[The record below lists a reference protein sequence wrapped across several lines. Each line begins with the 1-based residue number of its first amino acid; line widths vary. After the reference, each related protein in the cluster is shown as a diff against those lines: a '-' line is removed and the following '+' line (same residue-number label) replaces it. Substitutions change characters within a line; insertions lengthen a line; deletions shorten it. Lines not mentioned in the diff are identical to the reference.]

1 MDKKEMRNLF
11 DGDCSPAEE
20 QAAGRWLA
28 EHAETKE
35 ADELLYA
42 LLRETKP
49 ATADAEGA
57 FRRVCRRLGIAPK
70 SSAWRLVGRWTMRA
84 AACLLLP
91 VAALAFYLYGEAQR
105 PGEWFEA
112 YAPYGKT
119 LRVVLPRVEGDAMR
133 FYACRPDALVF
144 GAFGILEPQGERPCP
159 AGEIDLVVCPGVAF
173 TADGRR
179 LGRGRG
185 YYDRYLGDPA
195 FRGFRVGVCYAHQLV
210 DDLPVEPHDVRM
222 DRVITG

>member
-1 MDKKEMRNLF
+1 MRQLNRAL
-11 DGDCSPAEE
+11 DSRQRLRAS
-20 QAAGRWLA
+20 AAIFSAVVRLPEFRAARTVGVCAALP
-28 EHAETKE
+28 
-35 ADELLYA
+35 DE
-42 LLRETKP
+42 P
-49 ATADAEGA
+49 ATDEVLA
-57 FRRVCRRLGIAPK
+57 
-70 SSAWRLVGRWTMRA
+70 RWASTR
-84 AACLLLP
+84 
-91 VAALAFYLYGEAQR
+91 
-105 PGEWFEA
+105 
-112 YAPYGKT
+112 
-119 LRVVLPRVEGDAMR
+119 RVVLPRVEGDAMR

-210 DDLPVEPHDVRM
+210 DDLPVAAHDVRM
-222 DRVITG
+222 VRVITG

>member
-1 MDKKEMRNLF
+1 MRQLNRAL
-11 DGDCSPAEE
+11 DSRQRLRAS
-20 QAAGRWLA
+20 AAIFSAVERLPEFRA
-28 EHAETKE
+28 ARTV
-35 ADELLYA
+35 AVFAALPDE
-42 LLRETKP
+42 P
-49 ATADAEGA
+49 ATDEVLA
-57 FRRVCRRLGIAPK
+57 
-70 SSAWRLVGRWTMRA
+70 RWASTR
-84 AACLLLP
+84 
-91 VAALAFYLYGEAQR
+91 
-105 PGEWFEA
+105 
-112 YAPYGKT
+112 
-119 LRVVLPRVEGDAMR
+119 RVVLPRVEGDAMR
-133 FYACRPDALVF
+133 FYACCPDALVF

>member
-1 MDKKEMRNLF
+1 MRRLNRALDSRQRLRASEAIF
-11 DGDCSPAEE
+11 SAVERLPEFR
-20 QAAGRWLA
+20 AARTVAVFAALP
-28 EHAETKE
+28 
-35 ADELLYA
+35 DE
-42 LLRETKP
+42 P
-49 ATADAEGA
+49 ATDEVLA
-57 FRRVCRRLGIAPK
+57 
-70 SSAWRLVGRWTMRA
+70 RWASTR
-84 AACLLLP
+84 
-91 VAALAFYLYGEAQR
+91 
-105 PGEWFEA
+105 
-112 YAPYGKT
+112 
-119 LRVVLPRVEGDAMR
+119 RVVLPRVEGDAMR

>member
-1 MDKKEMRNLF
+1 MRQLNRAL
-11 DGDCSPAEE
+11 DSRQRLRAS
-20 QAAGRWLA
+20 AAIFSAVERLPEFRA
-28 EHAETKE
+28 ARTV
-35 ADELLYA
+35 AVFAALPDE
-42 LLRETKP
+42 P
-49 ATADAEGA
+49 ATDEVLA
-57 FRRVCRRLGIAPK
+57 
-70 SSAWRLVGRWTMRA
+70 RWASTR
-84 AACLLLP
+84 
-91 VAALAFYLYGEAQR
+91 
-105 PGEWFEA
+105 
-112 YAPYGKT
+112 
-119 LRVVLPRVEGDAMR
+119 RVVLPRVEGDAMR

-210 DDLPVEPHDVRM
+210 DDLPVEPHDMRM

>member
-1 MDKKEMRNLF
+1 MRRLNRAL
-11 DGDCSPAEE
+11 DSQQRLRAS
-20 QAAGRWLA
+20 AAIFSAVERLPEFRA
-28 EHAETKE
+28 ARTV
-35 ADELLYA
+35 AVFAALPDE
-42 LLRETKP
+42 P
-49 ATADAEGA
+49 ATDEVLA
-57 FRRVCRRLGIAPK
+57 
-70 SSAWRLVGRWTMRA
+70 RWASTR
-84 AACLLLP
+84 
-91 VAALAFYLYGEAQR
+91 
-105 PGEWFEA
+105 
-112 YAPYGKT
+112 
-119 LRVVLPRVEGDAMR
+119 RVVLPRVEGDTMR

-144 GAFGILEPQGERPCP
+144 GACGILEPQGERPCP

>member
-1 MDKKEMRNLF
+1 MRQLNRAL
-11 DGDCSPAEE
+11 DSRQRLRAS
-20 QAAGRWLA
+20 AAIFSAVERLPEFRA
-28 EHAETKE
+28 ARTV
-35 ADELLYA
+35 AVFAALPDE
-42 LLRETKP
+42 P
-49 ATADAEGA
+49 ATDEVLA
-57 FRRVCRRLGIAPK
+57 
-70 SSAWRLVGRWTMRA
+70 RWASTR
-84 AACLLLP
+84 
-91 VAALAFYLYGEAQR
+91 
-105 PGEWFEA
+105 
-112 YAPYGKT
+112 
-119 LRVVLPRVEGDAMR
+119 RVVLPRIEGDAMR

>member
-1 MDKKEMRNLF
+1 MRQLNRAL
-11 DGDCSPAEE
+11 DSRQRLRAS
-20 QAAGRWLA
+20 AAIFSAVERLPEFRA
-28 EHAETKE
+28 ARTV
-35 ADELLYA
+35 AVFAALPDE
-42 LLRETKP
+42 P
-49 ATADAEGA
+49 ATDEVLA
-57 FRRVCRRLGIAPK
+57 
-70 SSAWRLVGRWTMRA
+70 RWASTR
-84 AACLLLP
+84 
-91 VAALAFYLYGEAQR
+91 
-105 PGEWFEA
+105 
-112 YAPYGKT
+112 
-119 LRVVLPRVEGDAMR
+119 RVVLPRVEGDAMR

-159 AGEIDLVVCPGVAF
+159 AGEIDLVVCPGVVF

>member
-1 MDKKEMRNLF
+1 MRRLNRAL
-11 DGDCSPAEE
+11 DSRQRLRAS
-20 QAAGRWLA
+20 AAIFSAVERLPEFRA
-28 EHAETKE
+28 ARTV
-35 ADELLYA
+35 AVFAALPDE
-42 LLRETKP
+42 P
-49 ATADAEGA
+49 ATDEVLA
-57 FRRVCRRLGIAPK
+57 
-70 SSAWRLVGRWTMRA
+70 RWASTR
-84 AACLLLP
+84 
-91 VAALAFYLYGEAQR
+91 
-105 PGEWFEA
+105 
-112 YAPYGKT
+112 
-119 LRVVLPRVEGDAMR
+119 RVVLPRVEGDAMR

-179 LGRGRG
+179 LGLGRG

>member
-1 MDKKEMRNLF
+1 MRQLNRAL
-11 DGDCSPAEE
+11 DSRQRLRAS
-20 QAAGRWLA
+20 AAIFSAVERLPEFRA
-28 EHAETKE
+28 ARTV
-35 ADELLYA
+35 AVFAALPDE
-42 LLRETKP
+42 P
-49 ATADAEGA
+49 ATDEVLA
-57 FRRVCRRLGIAPK
+57 
-70 SSAWRLVGRWTMRA
+70 RWASTR
-84 AACLLLP
+84 
-91 VAALAFYLYGEAQR
+91 
-105 PGEWFEA
+105 
-112 YAPYGKT
+112 
-119 LRVVLPRVEGDAMR
+119 RVVLPRVEGDAMR

-195 FRGFRVGVCYAHQLV
+195 FMGFRVGVCYAHQLV

>member
-1 MDKKEMRNLF
+1 MRQLNRAL
-11 DGDCSPAEE
+11 DSRQRLRAS
-20 QAAGRWLA
+20 AAIFSAVERLPEFRA
-28 EHAETKE
+28 ARTV
-35 ADELLYA
+35 AVFAA
-42 LLRETKP
+42 LPHEP
-49 ATADAEGA
+49 ATDEVLA
-57 FRRVCRRLGIAPK
+57 
-70 SSAWRLVGRWTMRA
+70 RWASTR
-84 AACLLLP
+84 
-91 VAALAFYLYGEAQR
+91 
-105 PGEWFEA
+105 
-112 YAPYGKT
+112 
-119 LRVVLPRVEGDAMR
+119 RVVLPRVEGDAMR

>member
-1 MDKKEMRNLF
+1 MRQLNRAL
-11 DGDCSPAEE
+11 DSRQRLRAS
-20 QAAGRWLA
+20 AAIFSAVERLPEFRTA
-28 EHAETKE
+28 RTVAVF
-35 ADELLYA
+35 AALPDE
-42 LLRETKP
+42 P
-49 ATADAEGA
+49 ATDEVLA
-57 FRRVCRRLGIAPK
+57 
-70 SSAWRLVGRWTMRA
+70 RWASTR
-84 AACLLLP
+84 
-91 VAALAFYLYGEAQR
+91 
-105 PGEWFEA
+105 
-112 YAPYGKT
+112 
-119 LRVVLPRVEGDAMR
+119 RVVLPRVEGDAMR

>member
-1 MDKKEMRNLF
+1 MVKKEIRERMRRLNRAL
-11 DGDCSPAEE
+11 DSRQRLRAS
-20 QAAGRWLA
+20 AAIFSAVERLPEFRA
-28 EHAETKE
+28 ARTV
-35 ADELLYA
+35 AVFSALPDE
-42 LLRETKP
+42 P
-49 ATADAEGA
+49 ATDEVLA
-57 FRRVCRRLGIAPK
+57 
-70 SSAWRLVGRWTMRA
+70 RWASTR
-84 AACLLLP
+84 
-91 VAALAFYLYGEAQR
+91 
-105 PGEWFEA
+105 
-112 YAPYGKT
+112 
-119 LRVVLPRVEGDAMR
+119 RVVLPRVEGDAMR

>member
-1 MDKKEMRNLF
+1 MRRLNRAL
-11 DGDCSPAEE
+11 DSQQRLRAS
-20 QAAGRWLA
+20 AAIFSAVERLPEFRA
-28 EHAETKE
+28 ARTV
-35 ADELLYA
+35 AVFAALPDE
-42 LLRETKP
+42 P
-49 ATADAEGA
+49 ATDEVLA
-57 FRRVCRRLGIAPK
+57 
-70 SSAWRLVGRWTMRA
+70 RWASTR
-84 AACLLLP
+84 
-91 VAALAFYLYGEAQR
+91 
-105 PGEWFEA
+105 
-112 YAPYGKT
+112 
-119 LRVVLPRVEGDAMR
+119 RVVLPRVEGDAMR

-195 FRGFRVGVCYAHQLV
+195 FRGFRVGVCSAHQLV

>member
-1 MDKKEMRNLF
+1 MRRLNRAL
-11 DGDCSPAEE
+11 DSQQRLRAS
-20 QAAGRWLA
+20 AAIFSAVERLPEFRA
-28 EHAETKE
+28 ARTV
-35 ADELLYA
+35 AVFAALPDE
-42 LLRETKP
+42 P
-49 ATADAEGA
+49 ATDEVLA
-57 FRRVCRRLGIAPK
+57 
-70 SSAWRLVGRWTMRA
+70 RWASTR
-84 AACLLLP
+84 
-91 VAALAFYLYGEAQR
+91 
-105 PGEWFEA
+105 
-112 YAPYGKT
+112 
-119 LRVVLPRVEGDAMR
+119 RVVLPRVEGDAMR

-144 GAFGILEPQGERPCP
+144 GAFGILEPLGARPCP
-159 AGEIDLVVCPGVAF
+159 AGEIDLVVCPGVAS

>member
-1 MDKKEMRNLF
+1 MVKKEIRERMRQLNRAL
-11 DGDCSPAEE
+11 DSRQRLRAS
-20 QAAGRWLA
+20 AAIFSAVERLPEFRA
-28 EHAETKE
+28 ARTV
-35 ADELLYA
+35 AVFAALPDE
-42 LLRETKP
+42 P
-49 ATADAEGA
+49 ATDEVLA
-57 FRRVCRRLGIAPK
+57 
-70 SSAWRLVGRWTMRA
+70 RWASTR
-84 AACLLLP
+84 
-91 VAALAFYLYGEAQR
+91 
-105 PGEWFEA
+105 
-112 YAPYGKT
+112 
-119 LRVVLPRVEGDAMR
+119 RVVLPRVEGDAMR
-133 FYACRPDALVF
+133 FYACRPDALVVV
-144 GAFGILEPQGERPCP
+144 AFGILEPQGERPCP

>member
-1 MDKKEMRNLF
+1 MRQLNRAL
-11 DGDCSPAEE
+11 DSRQRLRAS
-20 QAAGRWLA
+20 AAIFSAVERLPEFRA
-28 EHAETKE
+28 ARTV
-35 ADELLYA
+35 AVFAALPDE
-42 LLRETKP
+42 P
-49 ATADAEGA
+49 ATDEVLA
-57 FRRVCRRLGIAPK
+57 
-70 SSAWRLVGRWTMRA
+70 RWASTR
-84 AACLLLP
+84 
-91 VAALAFYLYGEAQR
+91 
-105 PGEWFEA
+105 
-112 YAPYGKT
+112 
-119 LRVVLPRVEGDAMR
+119 RVVLPRVEGDAMG

-185 YYDRYLGDPA
+185 YYDRYLGDPV

>member
-1 MDKKEMRNLF
+1 MRQLNRAL
-11 DGDCSPAEE
+11 DSRQRLRAS
-20 QAAGRWLA
+20 AAIFSAVERLPEFRA
-28 EHAETKE
+28 ARTV
-35 ADELLYA
+35 AVFAALPDE
-42 LLRETKP
+42 P
-49 ATADAEGA
+49 ATDEVLA
-57 FRRVCRRLGIAPK
+57 
-70 SSAWRLVGRWTMRA
+70 RWASTR
-84 AACLLLP
+84 
-91 VAALAFYLYGEAQR
+91 
-105 PGEWFEA
+105 
-112 YAPYGKT
+112 
-119 LRVVLPRVEGDAMR
+119 RVVLPRVEGDAMR

-185 YYDRYLGDPA
+185 YYDRYLGDPV

>member
-1 MDKKEMRNLF
+1 MRQLNRAL
-11 DGDCSPAEE
+11 DSRQRLRAS
-20 QAAGRWLA
+20 AAIFSAVERLPEFRA
-28 EHAETKE
+28 ARTV
-35 ADELLYA
+35 AVFAALPDE
-42 LLRETKP
+42 P
-49 ATADAEGA
+49 ATDKVLA
-57 FRRVCRRLGIAPK
+57 
-70 SSAWRLVGRWTMRA
+70 RWASTR
-84 AACLLLP
+84 
-91 VAALAFYLYGEAQR
+91 
-105 PGEWFEA
+105 
-112 YAPYGKT
+112 
-119 LRVVLPRVEGDAMR
+119 RVVLPRVEGDAMR

>member
-1 MDKKEMRNLF
+1 MRQLNRAL
-11 DGDCSPAEE
+11 DSRQRLRAS
-20 QAAGRWLA
+20 AAIFSAVERLPEFRA
-28 EHAETKE
+28 ARTV
-35 ADELLYA
+35 AVFAALPDE
-42 LLRETKP
+42 P
-49 ATADAEGA
+49 ATDEVLA
-57 FRRVCRRLGIAPK
+57 
-70 SSAWRLVGRWTMRA
+70 RWASTR
-84 AACLLLP
+84 
-91 VAALAFYLYGEAQR
+91 
-105 PGEWFEA
+105 
-112 YAPYGKT
+112 
-119 LRVVLPRVEGDAMR
+119 RVVLPRVEGDAMR

-195 FRGFRVGVCYAHQLV
+195 FRGFRVGVCYAQQLV

>member
-1 MDKKEMRNLF
+1 MRRLNRAL
-11 DGDCSPAEE
+11 DSQQRLRAS
-20 QAAGRWLA
+20 AAIFSAVERLPEFRA
-28 EHAETKE
+28 ARTV
-35 ADELLYA
+35 AVFAALSDE
-42 LLRETKP
+42 P
-49 ATADAEGA
+49 ATDEVLA
-57 FRRVCRRLGIAPK
+57 
-70 SSAWRLVGRWTMRA
+70 RWASTR
-84 AACLLLP
+84 
-91 VAALAFYLYGEAQR
+91 
-105 PGEWFEA
+105 
-112 YAPYGKT
+112 
-119 LRVVLPRVEGDAMR
+119 RVVLPRVEGDAMR

-159 AGEIDLVVCPGVAF
+159 AGEIDLVGCPGVAF

-185 YYDRYLGDPA
+185 YYDRYLGDPV

>member
-1 MDKKEMRNLF
+1 MRQLNRAL
-11 DGDCSPAEE
+11 DSRQRLRAS
-20 QAAGRWLA
+20 AAIFSAVERLPEFRA
-28 EHAETKE
+28 ARTV
-35 ADELLYA
+35 AVFAALPDE
-42 LLRETKP
+42 P
-49 ATADAEGA
+49 ATDEVLA
-57 FRRVCRRLGIAPK
+57 
-70 SSAWRLVGRWTMRA
+70 RWASTR
-84 AACLLLP
+84 
-91 VAALAFYLYGEAQR
+91 
-105 PGEWFEA
+105 
-112 YAPYGKT
+112 
-119 LRVVLPRVEGDAMR
+119 RVVLPRVEGDAMR

-210 DDLPVEPHDVRM
+210 DDPPVEPHDVRM

>member
-1 MDKKEMRNLF
+1 MRRLNRAL
-11 DGDCSPAEE
+11 DSRQRLRAS
-20 QAAGRWLA
+20 AAIFSAVERLPEFRA
-28 EHAETKE
+28 ARTV
-35 ADELLYA
+35 AVFAALPDE
-42 LLRETKP
+42 P
-49 ATADAEGA
+49 ATDEVLA
-57 FRRVCRRLGIAPK
+57 
-70 SSAWRLVGRWTMRA
+70 RWASTR
-84 AACLLLP
+84 
-91 VAALAFYLYGEAQR
+91 
-105 PGEWFEA
+105 
-112 YAPYGKT
+112 
-119 LRVVLPRVEGDAMR
+119 RVVLPRVEGDAMR

-159 AGEIDLVVCPGVAF
+159 AGEIDLVVCPGMAF

>member
-1 MDKKEMRNLF
+1 MRQLNRAL
-11 DGDCSPAEE
+11 DSRQRLRAS
-20 QAAGRWLA
+20 AAIFSAVERLPEFRA
-28 EHAETKE
+28 ARTV
-35 ADELLYA
+35 AVFAALPDE
-42 LLRETKP
+42 P
-49 ATADAEGA
+49 ATDEVLA
-57 FRRVCRRLGIAPK
+57 
-70 SSAWRLVGRWTMRA
+70 RWASTR
-84 AACLLLP
+84 
-91 VAALAFYLYGEAQR
+91 
-105 PGEWFEA
+105 
-112 YAPYGKT
+112 
-119 LRVVLPRVEGDAMR
+119 RVVLPRVEGDAMR

-173 TADGRR
+173 TAGGRR

>member
-1 MDKKEMRNLF
+1 MRQLNRAL
-11 DGDCSPAEE
+11 DSRQRLRAS
-20 QAAGRWLA
+20 AAIFSAVERLPEFRA
-28 EHAETKE
+28 ARTV
-35 ADELLYA
+35 AVFAALPDE
-42 LLRETKP
+42 P
-49 ATADAEGA
+49 ATDEVLA
-57 FRRVCRRLGIAPK
+57 
-70 SSAWRLVGRWTMRA
+70 RWASTR
-84 AACLLLP
+84 
-91 VAALAFYLYGEAQR
+91 
-105 PGEWFEA
+105 
-112 YAPYGKT
+112 
-119 LRVVLPRVEGDAMR
+119 RVVLPRVEGDAMR

-210 DDLPVEPHDVRM
+210 DDLPVEPNDVRM

>member
-1 MDKKEMRNLF
+1 MRRLNRAL
-11 DGDCSPAEE
+11 DSQQRLRAS
-20 QAAGRWLA
+20 AAIFSAVERLPEFRA
-28 EHAETKE
+28 ARTV
-35 ADELLYA
+35 AVFAALPDE
-42 LLRETKP
+42 P
-49 ATADAEGA
+49 ATDEVLARWAST
-57 FRRVCRRLGIAPK
+57 RR
-70 SSAWRLVGRWTMRA
+70 
-84 AACLLLP
+84 
-91 VAALAFYLYGEAQR
+91 
-105 PGEWFEA
+105 
-112 YAPYGKT
+112 
-119 LRVVLPRVEGDAMR
+119 
-133 FYACRPDALVF
+133 ACRPDALVF

>member
-1 MDKKEMRNLF
+1 MRRLNRAL
-11 DGDCSPAEE
+11 DSRQRLRAS
-20 QAAGRWLA
+20 AAIFSAVERLPEFRA
-28 EHAETKE
+28 ARTV
-35 ADELLYA
+35 AVFAALPDE
-42 LLRETKP
+42 P
-49 ATADAEGA
+49 ATDE
-57 FRRVCRRLGIAPK
+57 VLT
-70 SSAWRLVGRWTMRA
+70 RWASTR
-84 AACLLLP
+84 
-91 VAALAFYLYGEAQR
+91 
-105 PGEWFEA
+105 
-112 YAPYGKT
+112 
-119 LRVVLPRVEGDAMR
+119 RVVLPRVEGDAMR

>member
-1 MDKKEMRNLF
+1 MRRLNRAL
-11 DGDCSPAEE
+11 DSQQRLRAS
-20 QAAGRWLA
+20 AAILSAVERLPEFRA
-28 EHAETKE
+28 ARTV
-35 ADELLYA
+35 AVFAALSDE
-42 LLRETKP
+42 P
-49 ATADAEGA
+49 ATDEVLA
-57 FRRVCRRLGIAPK
+57 
-70 SSAWRLVGRWTMRA
+70 RWASTR
-84 AACLLLP
+84 
-91 VAALAFYLYGEAQR
+91 
-105 PGEWFEA
+105 
-112 YAPYGKT
+112 
-119 LRVVLPRVEGDAMR
+119 RVVLPRVEGDAMR

>member
-1 MDKKEMRNLF
+1 MRQLNRAL
-11 DGDCSPAEE
+11 DSRQRLRAS
-20 QAAGRWLA
+20 AAIFSAVERLPKFRA
-28 EHAETKE
+28 ARTV
-35 ADELLYA
+35 AVFAALPDE
-42 LLRETKP
+42 P
-49 ATADAEGA
+49 ATDEVLA
-57 FRRVCRRLGIAPK
+57 
-70 SSAWRLVGRWTMRA
+70 RWASTR
-84 AACLLLP
+84 
-91 VAALAFYLYGEAQR
+91 
-105 PGEWFEA
+105 
-112 YAPYGKT
+112 
-119 LRVVLPRVEGDAMR
+119 RVVLPRVEGDAMR

>member
-1 MDKKEMRNLF
+1 MRQLNRAL
-11 DGDCSPAEE
+11 DSRQRLRAS
-20 QAAGRWLA
+20 AAIFSAVERLPEFRA
-28 EHAETKE
+28 ARTV
-35 ADELLYA
+35 AVFAALPDE
-42 LLRETKP
+42 P
-49 ATADAEGA
+49 ATDEVLA
-57 FRRVCRRLGIAPK
+57 
-70 SSAWRLVGRWTMRA
+70 RWASTR
-84 AACLLLP
+84 
-91 VAALAFYLYGEAQR
+91 
-105 PGEWFEA
+105 
-112 YAPYGKT
+112 
-119 LRVVLPRVEGDAMR
+119 RVVLPRVEGDAMR

-159 AGEIDLVVCPGVAF
+159 AGEVDLVVCPGVAF

>member
-1 MDKKEMRNLF
+1 MRQLNRALDSRQRLRASAAIF
-11 DGDCSPAEE
+11 SAVERLPEFPAARTVAVFAALPAE
-20 QAAGRWLA
+20 
-28 EHAETKE
+28 
-35 ADELLYA
+35 
-42 LLRETKP
+42 P
-49 ATADAEGA
+49 ATDEVLA
-57 FRRVCRRLGIAPK
+57 
-70 SSAWRLVGRWTMRA
+70 RWASTR
-84 AACLLLP
+84 
-91 VAALAFYLYGEAQR
+91 
-105 PGEWFEA
+105 
-112 YAPYGKT
+112 
-119 LRVVLPRVEGDAMR
+119 RVVLPRVEGDAMR